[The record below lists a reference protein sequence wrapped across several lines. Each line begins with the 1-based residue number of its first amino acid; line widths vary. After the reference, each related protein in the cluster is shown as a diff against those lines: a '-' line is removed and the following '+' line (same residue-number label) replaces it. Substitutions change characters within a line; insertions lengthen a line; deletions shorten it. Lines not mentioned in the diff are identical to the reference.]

1 VVKSG
6 GEAVKRKKISA
17 HFILYAKTLRIL
29 ASYLFKPNRFK
40 FYSQFINHK
49 NTMRT
54 FRSLLLTLAAFG
66 LFSGLSFGQTGAKSG
81 STASKSASTSKSSSG
96 AAKPVAVP
104 DDVNALLTK
113 YTCLACHRPD
123 TKLVGPAYVDVA
135 KRKYTNQQIVNL
147 IYEPKPAN
155 WPGYPPMAPMKQVPK
170 EDALK
175 IASWIN
181 SLAKK

>member
-1 VVKSG
+1 
-6 GEAVKRKKISA
+6 
-17 HFILYAKTLRIL
+17 
-29 ASYLFKPNRFK
+29 
-40 FYSQFINHK
+40 
-49 NTMRT
+49 MRT
-54 FRSLLLTLAAFG
+54 FRSVLLTLVAFG
-66 LFSGLSFGQTGAKSG
+66 LFSGLSFGQTGSKATG
-81 STASKSASTSKSSSG
+81 TGKSASTTKSSSG
-96 AAKPVAVP
+96 KSSSAAAKPVAVP

>member
-1 VVKSG
+1 
-6 GEAVKRKKISA
+6 
-17 HFILYAKTLRIL
+17 
-29 ASYLFKPNRFK
+29 
-40 FYSQFINHK
+40 
-49 NTMRT
+49 MRT
-54 FRSLLLTLAAFG
+54 FRSVLLTLVAFG

-81 STASKSASTSKSSSG
+81 SAASKSASTSKSSSG
-96 AAKPVAVP
+96 TAKPVAVP

-113 YTCLACHRPD
+113 YTCLACHRAD
-123 TKLVGPAYVDVA
+123 TKLVGPAYVDVS

-147 IYEPKPAN
+147 IYEPKPSN

-175 IASWIN
+175 IATWIN

>member
-1 VVKSG
+1 
-6 GEAVKRKKISA
+6 
-17 HFILYAKTLRIL
+17 
-29 ASYLFKPNRFK
+29 
-40 FYSQFINHK
+40 
-49 NTMRT
+49 MRT
-54 FRSLLLTLAAFG
+54 FRSVFLALVAFG
-66 LFSGLSFGQTGAKSG
+66 LFSGLSFGQTGSKSTG
-81 STASKSASTSKSSSG
+81 ASKSASTTKSSSG
-96 AAKPVAVP
+96 KSSTAAAKPVAVP

-175 IASWIN
+175 IATWIN

>member
-1 VVKSG
+1 M
-6 GEAVKRKKISA
+6 R
-17 HFILYAKTLRIL
+17 TLRSVFMGL
-29 ASYLFKPNRFK
+29 V
-40 FYSQFINHK
+40 
-49 NTMRT
+49 
-54 FRSLLLTLAAFG
+54 AFG
-66 LFSGLSFGQTGAKSG
+66 LCSGLAFGQTSQ
-81 STASKSASTSKSSSG
+81 SSSTSKSTSASKSGTTKKPATKAKPATSKTASSSG
-96 AAKPVAVP
+96 AAAKPVAVP

-113 YTCLACHRPD
+113 YSCLACHRAD

-147 IYEPKPAN
+147 IYDPKPAN

-175 IASWIN
+175 IAAWIN

>member
-1 VVKSG
+1 
-6 GEAVKRKKISA
+6 
-17 HFILYAKTLRIL
+17 
-29 ASYLFKPNRFK
+29 
-40 FYSQFINHK
+40 
-49 NTMRT
+49 MRT
-54 FRSLLLTLAAFG
+54 FRSVFLTLVAFG

-81 STASKSASTSKSSSG
+81 SASKSASTSKSSKSSSG

-123 TKLVGPAYVDVA
+123 AKLVGPAYVDVA

-147 IYEPKPAN
+147 IYEPKPSN

-175 IASWIN
+175 IATWIN